1 MGEIRLYLFISGDTK
16 YAILFIFHQAASPAC
31 TELETIVLDW
41 LGKAIGLPDDF
52 LALKEGSK
60 GGGVIQTSA
69 SECVL
74 VTMLAARAQA
84 IKILKQ
90 QHPFVEEG
98 HLLSKLMAYCSKEAH
113 SCVEKAAMIS
123 FVKLRI
129 LEPDSKCSLRGDALT
144 KVSRHRLVDSKHQ
157 PFHSFI
163 LAPTTICTLY

>member
-1 MGEIRLYLFISGDTK
+1 MHTK
-16 YAILFIFHQAASPAC
+16 VPGARWCVHFIFGKISFPQKIC
-31 TELETIVLDW
+31 IVFSLPSSA
-41 LGKAIGLPDDF
+41 LFTKIGKAIGLPDDF
-52 LALKEGSK
+52 LAMKEGSK
-60 GGGVIQTSA
+60 GGGVIQVCNLIDSLWSENCFFKLNFSFFTRQTSA

-84 IKILKQ
+84 IRILKQ

-129 LEPDSKCSLRGDALT
+129 LEPDSKCSLRGETLM
-144 KVSRHRLVDSKHQ
+144 KV
-157 PFHSFI
+157 I
-163 LAPTTICTLY
+163 N

>member
-1 MGEIRLYLFISGDTK
+1 MK
-16 YAILFIFHQAASPAC
+16 
-31 TELETIVLDW
+31 
-41 LGKAIGLPDDF
+41 K
-52 LALKEGSK
+52 GSK

-84 IKILKQ
+84 IKHLKQ

-129 LEPDSKCSLRGDALT
+129 LEPDSKCSLRGETLI
-144 KVSRHRLVDSKHQ
+144 KVG
-157 PFHSFI
+157 I
-163 LAPTTICTLY
+163 LNFVSEKLFCSIFVKA